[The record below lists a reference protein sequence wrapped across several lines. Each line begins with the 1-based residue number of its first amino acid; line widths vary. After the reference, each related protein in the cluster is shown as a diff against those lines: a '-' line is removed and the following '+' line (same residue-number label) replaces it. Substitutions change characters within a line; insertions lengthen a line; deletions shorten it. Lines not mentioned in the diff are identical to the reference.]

1 MMELRPY
8 QNEAVAAVFKDWR
21 QEGRRRVLI
30 VLPTGCGKTIVF
42 SAIIRKAVEEEGL
55 RALVIAHREELLQQA
70 HDKLLNAA
78 EIDSVFE
85 KAEKTSLGTDAKVVI
100 GSVQTLC
107 RDSRLS
113 KFSPDAF
120 DVIVVD
126 EAHHV
131 LADTYQKVLAHFP
144 DARVLGVT
152 ATPDRSD
159 HKDLAKFFDNTSYAY
174 GLAKAVRAGYLVR
187 PVAKQLPVKI
197 DISRVK
203 IQNGDFSDSGLDEAL
218 DPYLEEI
225 AGIMKTECAG
235 RRTVAFLPLVATAKR
250 FRDCLAAVGMKAA
263 EVDGESE
270 DRQEIL
276 SAFDKGKY
284 DVLCNAMLLTEGWDC
299 PPVDCVVVLR
309 PTRSRALYVQMV
321 GRGMRPSKKTGKKD
335 LLLLDF
341 LWLSEKHNLCHPS
354 AIVAKNEK
362 IAQKI
367 DKAQENGELV
377 DILDEE
383 KKAGESVLEEREQA
397 LASSIRAN
405 NTRKAK
411 TIDLVEA
418 ASVLDSPDLAD
429 YEPVYAWESAEPTA
443 KQLETLQRMGIAP
456 DGIKSKGQASKYL
469 DLLISRN
476 RAGLCS
482 VGQARGLKRYHFS
495 NTETWSR
502 EDASLMYDVL
512 KSNNWKPLRFMY
524 PLEEFNPANWDL
536 KGYLNRIGFKRKS
549 TDNGGHEGT

>member
-1 MMELRPY
+1 M
-8 QNEAVAAVFKDWR
+8 
-21 QEGRRRVLI
+21 
-30 VLPTGCGKTIVF
+30 
-42 SAIIRKAVEEEGL
+42 
-55 RALVIAHREELLQQA
+55 
-70 HDKLLNAA
+70 
-78 EIDSVFE
+78 
-85 KAEKTSLGTDAKVVI
+85 
-100 GSVQTLC
+100 
-107 RDSRLS
+107 
-113 KFSPDAF
+113 
-120 DVIVVD
+120 IVVD

-144 DARVLGVT
+144 DARILGVT

-159 HKDLAKFFDNTSYAY
+159 HKDLAKFFENTSYAY

-383 KKAGESVLEEREQA
+383 KKRAKAYWRNANRPLHLPSGRTTQERQR
-397 LASSIRAN
+397 LLTLSRRHQCL
-405 NTRKAK
+405 TRLILRTMSPCTRGKA
-411 TIDLVEA
+411 
-418 ASVLDSPDLAD
+418 
-429 YEPVYAWESAEPTA
+429 
-443 KQLETLQRMGIAP
+443 
-456 DGIKSKGQASKYL
+456 
-469 DLLISRN
+469 
-476 RAGLCS
+476 
-482 VGQARGLKRYHFS
+482 
-495 NTETWSR
+495 
-502 EDASLMYDVL
+502 
-512 KSNNWKPLRFMY
+512 
-524 PLEEFNPANWDL
+524 
-536 KGYLNRIGFKRKS
+536 LNRQRSSLRLSSGWVLRL
-549 TDNGGHEGT
+549 TE